1 MLESIRQL
9 SLAVSTMHQETP
21 PQPELP
27 LIELPQANGLYGE
40 LEAQWHRYVTALRAF
55 KSACE
60 VVQEAIEQRNQNEA
74 LRQLD
79 EVHQAAEQLFA
90 LLVSGSLQ
98 ELAAHFAKREQ
109 MLKAKFEAGF
119 CEAANLGQFSID
131 INDNRIV
138 DADAEFLRFIGLP
151 AGGVIGAPVVT
162 VFPADEWARMLDVAN
177 APSDSGKKGSL
188 TVRANGYDGKRV
200 MLKVVANATDSDNG
214 RMLHGFA
221 VDWSRTESDIQQR
234 RLLAAAIDVS
244 DRMVLITDRNQH
256 IVFANQAFTHLSG
269 YTLEE
274 VKGKT
279 PRILQGPDT
288 DKKTRKQIRDA
299 LLRGDRVH
307 AEVLNYSKE
316 GLRYW
321 VDLSI
326 VPVRDDHDEITH
338 YVSVGHDSTDRK
350 AQELQ
355 ITKLALFDHLTSL
368 ANRRAGEER
377 LQLEWKRAARQDGQ
391 FAIAL
396 VDVDFFKRIN
406 DNYGHAVGD
415 EALKHIAKL
424 IRSVLRGGDWA
435 ARWGGEEFLV
445 CFSLTEEDQ
454 ARPAAERLRRAIE
467 RSVLMADGKELNL
480 TVSIGLVAFSDRFEQ
495 LDGMIEAADTLL
507 YKAKDRG
514 RNRVEG

>member
-9 SLAVSTMHQETP
+9 SLAVSVMQQETGL
-21 PQPELP
+21 QPELP
-27 LIELPQANGLYGE
+27 LIELPQANDLYGE
-40 LEAQWHRYVTALRAF
+40 LEALWHRYANALRAF

-60 VVQEAIEQRNQNEA
+60 TVQEAIEQRNHSEA
-74 LRQLD
+74 VRQLD
-79 EVHQAAEQLFA
+79 GVHQAAEQLFVM
-90 LLVSGSLQ
+90 LVSGSLQ
-98 ELAAHFAKREQ
+98 ELAAHFAAREQ
-109 MLKAKFEAGF
+109 MLQARFEAGF
-119 CEAANLGQFSID
+119 CEAAKLGQFSINID
-131 INDNRIV
+131 DNRIV
-138 DADAEFLRFIGLP
+138 DADTEFLRFVGFP
-151 AGGVIGAPVVT
+151 AGMVVGAPVTT
-162 VFPADEWARMLDVAN
+162 VFPADEWARMLDCTH
-177 APSDSGKKGSL
+177 APAESGKKGSL
-188 TVRANGYDGKRV
+188 TVRANGYDGKRA
-200 MLKVVANATDSDNG
+200 MLKVVANAVDSESG
-214 RMLHGFA
+214 RILHGFA
-221 VDWSRTESDIQQR
+221 VDWSQTESDIQQR

-244 DRMVLITDRNQH
+244 DRMVLITDRSQH

-269 YTLEE
+269 YALDE

-288 DKKTRKQIRDA
+288 DQATRRQIREA
-299 LLRGDRVH
+299 LLRGERVH

-355 ITKLALFDHLTSL
+355 IAKLALFDHLTGL

-377 LQLEWKRAARQDGQ
+377 LQLEWKRAARQDGL

-406 DNYGHAVGD
+406 DSYGHAVGD
-415 EALKHIAKL
+415 DALQHIAGL

-445 CFSLTEEDQ
+445 CFSLTEGDQ

-467 RSVLMADGKELNL
+467 RSPLVADGKELNM
-480 TVSIGLVAFSDRFEQ
+480 TVSIGLVTCSARFEQ
-495 LDGMIEAADTLL
+495 LDDLVEAADTLL
-507 YKAKDRG
+507 YKAKERG
-514 RNRVEG
+514 RNRTEG